1 MTTPSDPSGPPGS
14 SGTLGSAMG
23 AATLEE
29 VQELVSLQLGV
40 ARVAP
45 GDRLVEE
52 LGAESAD
59 VANIVAA
66 LEDRY
71 GVTIGE
77 EELPELR
84 TVEDLYRRVERE
96 R

>member
-1 MTTPSDPSGPPGS
+1 MTTV
-14 SGTLGSAMG
+14 TM
-23 AATLEE
+23 EE
-29 VQELVSLQLGV
+29 IQELVSLQLGV
-40 ARVAP
+40 TRVAP

-71 GVTIGE
+71 GIAVGE

-84 TVEDLYRRVERE
+84 AVEDLYRRVQRDL
-96 R
+96 